1 MRIENH
7 STFAQTQLSRSGKI
21 GNVPLPDY
29 SDFHFN
35 TNKHPAM
42 SDEKYREAIIEQ
54 AQKDQ
59 SAGKFQSES
68 VGFRSLVKSYVST
81 VSPDRKNIIKQ
92 GLTAIFETNMPQPKT
107 ISLRLSN
114 W

>member
-1 MRIENH
+1 M
-7 STFAQTQLSRSGKI
+7 
-21 GNVPLPDY
+21 PDY

-35 TNKHPAM
+35 TNKHPDM
-42 SDEKYREAIIEQ
+42 SDKKYREAIIEQ

-68 VGFRSLVKSYVST
+68 VGFRSLVKSYVSI

-114 W
+114 WQRKVLQKIACCNNSCNLPNNLVS